1 MANIL
6 VVDDDNLMREM
17 LLQLLTLEGHS
28 ATGAENGAIA
38 EKLMEKTVFDLVIT
52 DIVMPEKEG
61 LEIIMHIHKSNPSI
75 PIIAVSGGAR
85 IEPGSY
91 LDIAKQLGA
100 KYTFTKPINRSELVA
115 AINTCIKNKSQTK

>member
-1 MANIL
+1 
-6 VVDDDNLMREM
+6 
-17 LLQLLTLEGHS
+17 LEGHT
-28 ATGAENGAIA
+28 ATGAETGAIA
-38 EKLMEKTVFDLVIT
+38 ARILENSVFDLVIT

-61 LEIIMHIHKSNPSI
+61 LETIIHIHKNNPAV

-100 KYTFTKPINRSELVA
+100 KYTFTKPINRSELIA
-115 AINTCIKNKSQTK
+115 AIKACLNTF